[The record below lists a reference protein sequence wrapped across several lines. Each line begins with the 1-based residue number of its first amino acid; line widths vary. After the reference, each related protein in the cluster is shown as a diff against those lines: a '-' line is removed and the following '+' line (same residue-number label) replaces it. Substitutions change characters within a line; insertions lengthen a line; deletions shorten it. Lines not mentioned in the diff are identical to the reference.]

1 MYIEQ
6 EKKAQ
11 GNVNTKLKLMNNSE
25 NLTITTAN
33 PAPLGLLGFGLTTIL
48 LNLHNVGLFGLNSM
62 IIGMGIFVGGLAQV
76 IAGVQEF
83 KKNNTFGATAFTAYG
98 FFWISLCAIWLLPL
112 TVIGQGLQSDEV
124 SMGWYLLVWG
134 VFSTFMFIGTF
145 VMNRAMQVLFGSL
158 IGLFYLLAIKD
169 FTGIAVVG
177 NLAGMIGIFCGST
190 ALYISVAQIL
200 NELYGRVILP
210 LGAK

>member
-1 MYIEQ
+1 
-6 EKKAQ
+6 
-11 GNVNTKLKLMNNSE
+11 MNNSE
-25 NLTITTAN
+25 NVTIATAN

-48 LNLHNVGLFGLNSM
+48 LNLHNVGFYGLNSM
-62 IIGMGIFVGGLAQV
+62 IIGMGIFVGGFAQV

-98 FFWISLCAIWLLPL
+98 FFWISLCAIWLLPRMSF
-112 TVIGQGLQSDEV
+112 GEGLKSDEV
-124 SMGWYLLVWG
+124 SMGFYLLVWG
-134 VFSTFMFIGTF
+134 IFSTFMFIGTF
-145 VMNRAMQVLFGSL
+145 TMNRAMQILFGSL

-169 FTGIAVVG
+169 FTEIASIGTLAGVVG
-177 NLAGMIGIFCGST
+177 ILCGST

-200 NELYGRVILP
+200 NELYGKTVMP